1 MFVAIKY
8 YKGGFYGGREYT
20 YETNLPLN
28 VGDKVIT
35 PTVSD
40 PEQRGIVTA
49 INVRKPDFQC
59 RIIDTYY
66 TEGSAEQ
73 S

>member
-8 YKGGFYGGREYT
+8 YKGGFYAGREYT
-20 YETNLPLN
+20 YETKLPLN

-49 INVRKPDFQC
+49 INIKEPSFQC
-59 RIIDTYY
+59 RTISTYY
-66 TEGSAEQ
+66 TEGE
-73 S
+73 

>member
-8 YKGGFYGGREYT
+8 YKGGFYAGREYT

-28 VGDKVIT
+28 VGDKDIT

-49 INVRKPDFQC
+49 INIKEPSFPC
-59 RIIDTYY
+59 RTIDTYY
-66 TEGSAEQ
+66 TEGE
-73 S
+73 

>member
-40 PEQRGIVTA
+40 PDQRGIVTA
-49 INVRKPDFQC
+49 INIKGPSFPC
-59 RIIDTYY
+59 RTIDAY
-66 TEGSAEQ
+66 
-73 S
+73 